1 MSKLPGSFGHKP
13 GLICLWHSG
22 HNRTAECQWPSQGY
36 WTGSNGRTAP
46 SFTIITNLRRCHDGR
61 ATFVRARAVHPQ
73 KSWITLGIMGSRN
86 RHNGRLGRLQR
97 TAQELGDT

>member
-1 MSKLPGSFGHKP
+1 MLSHGRMVS
-13 GLICLWHSG
+13 
-22 HNRTAECQWPSQGY
+22 QWPSQGY
-36 WTGSNGRTAP
+36 WKGSNGRTAP
-46 SFTIITNLRRCHDGR
+46 SFTIITTDATAMIDR
-61 ATFVRARAVHPQ
+61 ATLVRARAVHPQ